1 MKVLVVGGAGYIGSH
16 VVKDLLNNTFQVE
29 VLDNFS
35 SGLQENIPQGVK
47 IYEVDIMSPEDLDSA
62 FAESKPDAVIHLA
75 ALKAAGDSMIHPEV
89 YSSTNIQGSI
99 NLVNSMVSH
108 NVSHVVFSSSAA
120 VYGSPNSLP
129 MDESESLEP
138 DNYYGFTKLSI
149 EGVLNWYSKL
159 KGLHVANLRY
169 FNAAGYDVD
178 GELKG
183 LEQNPSNL
191 IPVIMET
198 AVGIRSSMSVFGD
211 DYPTRD
217 GSGVRDYIHVTDLA
231 DAHTKALNYLHE
243 QKTSLTVNLGTGEG
257 ISVLELIKYTE
268 ELTQEPL
275 NYQITERRPGD
286 PSEIYASSDLA
297 YEKLGWKPQYSD
309 KHTLVQSTLQA
320 YRDSLN

>member
-16 VVKDLLNNTFQVE
+16 VVKDLRKNSFQVE

-35 SGLQENIPQGVK
+35 SGLHDNIPQGVK
-47 IYEVDIMSPEDLDSA
+47 YYEADIMSPKELELV
-62 FAESKPDAVIHLA
+62 FAESKPDAVVHLA
-75 ALKAAGDSMIHPEV
+75 ALKAAGDSMVHPEV
-89 YSSTNIQGSI
+89 YSTTNIQGSI
-99 NLVNSMVSH
+99 NLINSIVNHKVSQ
-108 NVSHVVFSSSAA
+108 VVFSSSAA
-120 VYGSPNSLP
+120 VYGSPESLP
-129 MDESESLEP
+129 MDESHLLEP

-159 KGLHVANLRY
+159 KDLHVANLRY

-178 GELKG
+178 GELNG

-198 AVGIRSSMSVFGD
+198 AVGIRSSMNVFGD

-231 DAHTKALNYLHE
+231 DAHTKALNYLQEH
-243 QKTSLTVNLGTGEG
+243 KTSLTVNLGTGEG

-268 ELTQEPL
+268 ELTQKPL

-297 YEKLGWKPQYSD
+297 YEKLGWKPKYSD
-309 KHTLVQSTLQA
+309 KHTLIQTSLQA
-320 YRDSLN
+320 YRGSQN